1 MKKRKSVAPNLYAKG
16 KSLVLI
22 VLLGGLVVATT
33 WSVLSF
39 DRQPLPATSLNRRI
53 KEMTH

>member
-1 MKKRKSVAPNLYAKG
+1 MKKRKGVAPDPYAKG

-33 WSVLSF
+33 WTVLSL
-39 DRQPLPATSLNRRI
+39 DRRPLPATSLNRRMQ
-53 KEMTH
+53 EMTP

>member
-1 MKKRKSVAPNLYAKG
+1 MKKSKGVAPDFYAKG

-33 WSVLSF
+33 WTVFSL
-39 DRQPLPATSLNRRI
+39 DRRALPATSLNRMMQ
-53 KEMTH
+53 EMTP